1 MIRKVKCYL
10 SDRLK
15 PYLMSSSGNY
25 QNRADFRQ
33 PFWKWAKPQ
42 DKLTSETVFFR
53 RFVISTK
60 NGQK

>member
-25 QNRADFRQ
+25 PNRVDYGVNF
-33 PFWKWAKPQ
+33 
-42 DKLTSETVFFR
+42 E
-53 RFVISTK
+53 
-60 NGQK
+60 NGL